1 MCIRDSHGP
10 PPAAPQAPP
19 PAPSRRSGRLVFSSN
34 LVRMGALIVIA
45 AAVGAAFLL
54 GGGGSSNTQTTL
66 TTGGSPLASG
76 APAAPR
82 FNLSLP
88 SSWSAVPA
96 SRLAAYRGHPVAVL
110 LRKNRTGLVVVTST
124 RSNPKLGLAAL
135 GPSLAK
141 QIAARFPDAKTV
153 SAKLVTV
160 RAGTAFYYS
169 FVRTKAGTV
178 NGVLVVPAGAVTYQL
193 NSVTPGDQPQAA
205 KEIGRIFVSFRLS

>member
-1 MCIRDSHGP
+1 
-10 PPAAPQAPP
+10 
-19 PAPSRRSGRLVFSSN
+19 VFSSN
-34 LVRMGALIVIA
+34 LVRLGAVVMIV
-45 AAVGAAFLL
+45 AAVVAAFLL
-54 GGGGSSNTQTTL
+54 GGGASSNTQTTL
-66 TTGGSPLASG
+66 TARGSPLASG
-76 APAAPR
+76 SQAAPR

-88 SSWSAVPA
+88 PSWSAVPA
-96 SRLAAYRGHPVAVL
+96 SRLAAYPGHPVAVL
-110 LRKNRTGLVVVTST
+110 LRKNRTGLIVITSS

-141 QIAARFPDAKTV
+141 NIAARFPDAKTV

-178 NGVLVVPAGAVTYQL
+178 NGVLVVPAGKVTYQL

-205 KEIGRIFVSFRLS
+205 KEVGQIFLSFRLS